1 VAQKLRSYIFHFSL
15 SATQASAHRCKAV
28 ACQRHM
34 AAMWKMICFVPL
46 LLAVQA
52 QGVPGEDPL
61 AQWLDDLKFNL
72 QDVTQEK
79 AGITVTASK
88 LVCQNLQLTDIQ
100 SAVQGVGL
108 SVTLNGVGIKCTG
121 HFEYHGL
128 AIVSGSGDLEAVVKS
143 SPSSTATVALQ
154 GGSIDKNVPWTVDAS
169 SCSADIDFKITFS
182 GSIIYTIVN
191 LFQTPISLLIKSQA
205 VKQACDQLKQMAAGP
220 LSKKLATFNHLMLPP
235 GSTTLTSLLLESSA
249 VEKAEEVEG
258 LKVTFDSVADD
269 MFQAPEEEAKAEVPK
284 NFRYDRRLQE
294 GSDAPTVDWSRDPS
308 VSWMS
313 WLLDDV
319 IGPDKIDQ
327 ALRWAWKGA
336 KSVDIPG
343 PETPVAV
350 STIQQPDAG
359 LELKV
364 QAFLKQAVIEGADG
378 MSAFTPVQAIDPNDL
393 RFKISWGTPDIPAFG
408 FGVDVR
414 VTVEAI
420 DLQTKQSQASVE
432 QEMSLHLALLK
443 PSLDATGEILVLE
456 SEWPGQHTLAQFLVA
471 PQACLT
477 SIFKSAPALKK
488 LQVQFAGIAAP
499 LSFQAKTVGALE
511 ASLAALLN
519 NGVALFNKVYEP
531 LLPGAI
537 ERFAGSD
544 ALINQLNAK
553 LKEQLKPGQCISPSM
568 ASQRARKTVPQ
579 FYSDWPPIFDNYL
592 RKWID
597 NFFDGLI
604 AANTTTIN
612 QGLSDMP
619 KLPLPLDAKFSLREL
634 QATGLDQVSNLR
646 VLVPSETH
654 RSWLGMSAVSKCPSP
669 QAPWKPTFAV
679 SGAVEAGNFKGNG
692 SVITE
697 MPCGTADAQLDV
709 EVDMWALLDMQLP
722 PSMTCALLSPFAH
735 LDIETL
741 HATWTGNGNII
752 VKPVDGPPQEPL
764 KQLCEL
770 HPRLCELGVKFREY
784 VSTTEGASSLYH
796 LARDVVLAQCTDLP
810 KLSASGQLGA
820 LPKDALGYTY
830 VAADNMK
837 LWLASVLIVMAL
849 SGTYSFCA
857 HLGKLIRNDDCG
869 EVLPTTPVPLATIC
883 WFGRARSQVGIPKT
897 ATICTSTLMAA
908 GLVARILACFWL
920 PFAAAGMAV
929 TQASG
934 ATIFQDD
941 ALLEYTFFG
950 IGVQFGKGGSL
961 YCETLWFFMS
971 LGSSF
976 TSHAILVLVWLT
988 PFLAKHRRQLLLLAL
1003 VLGRFPLSEMETT
1016 GNTAMALGGDIQM
1029 PLGMTQT
1036 LGLGLQAGAYASWFS
1051 SVCSLLA
1058 NLILLKVLPRPV
1070 KEKDWAAG
1078 KAPLKVTVMQGL
1090 ASCAMIAGLCMWWF
1104 CDFMQAVTGGVAG
1117 TLIDPVSLSA
1127 SSLGKTDMG
1136 LRVMVIWTAFGCP
1149 FLHIVA
1155 FLLGLWGKAPGLARS
1170 LAGFAATFCLLD
1182 LFALGFLITFIEG
1195 VNGFASSAIRGLA
1208 PAVCE
1213 VAKEAVG
1220 EDCLTMQIN
1229 VVPLGTIGLLL
1240 AAGAWNVLLGVQVL
1254 GVGQGKEKPEV
1265 RQPLVE
1271 AGSVPSTFQEC
1282 RDPVAP
1288 A

>member
-1 VAQKLRSYIFHFSL
+1 M
-15 SATQASAHRCKAV
+15 

-34 AAMWKMICFVPL
+34 AAVWKMIWLMPL

-100 SAVQGVGL
+100 SAVKGVGL

-169 SCSADIDFKITFS
+169 SCSANIDFKITFS
-182 GSIIYTIVN
+182 GSVISFIVN

-220 LSKKLATFNHLMLPP
+220 LSKKLAAFNHLMLPP

-249 VEKAEEVEG
+249 VEKAEEAEG
-258 LKVTFDSVADD
+258 LKVTFDSIADD
-269 MFQAPEEEAKAEVPK
+269 MFQSPEVAQAQAPK
-284 NFRYDRRLQE
+284 NFRHDRRLQE
-294 GSDAPTVDWSRDPS
+294 GSGAPTVDWSRDPS

-319 IGPDKIDQ
+319 IGPEKMDQ

-350 STIQQPDAG
+350 STIEQPDAG

-378 MSAFTPVQAIDPNDL
+378 MSAFTPVQAIGPNDL
-393 RFKISWGTPDIPAFG
+393 RFKISWGTPDVPAFG

-414 VTVEAI
+414 VKVEAI

-477 SIFKSAPALKK
+477 SVFKSAPALKK

-544 ALINQLNAK
+544 ALIGKLNAK

-568 ASQRARKTVPQ
+568 ASQKARKTVPQ
-579 FYSDWPPIFDNYL
+579 YYSDWPPIFDNYL

-634 QATGLDQVSNLR
+634 QATGLDQVSKLR

-654 RSWLGMSAVSKCPSP
+654 RSWLGTSAVSKCPSP
-669 QAPWKPTFAV
+669 QAPWRPTFAV

-741 HATWTGNGNII
+741 NATWTGNGNVI

-770 HPRLCELGVKFREY
+770 HPRLCELGVKFRKY
-784 VSTTEGASSLYH
+784 VSTTEGASRLYH

-810 KLSASGQLGA
+810 KLSASGQFGA

-837 LWLASVLIVMAL
+837 LWLASVLIAMAL

-857 HLGKLIRNDDCG
+857 HLGKLVRNDDCG

-920 PFAAAGMAV
+920 PFAAAGMGI

-950 IGVQFGKGGSL
+950 IGVQFGVGGSL

-971 LGSSF
+971 LVSSL

-988 PFLAKHRRQLLLLAL
+988 PFLAKYRRQLLLLAL

-1016 GNTAMALGGDIQM
+1016 GNTAMALSSAIQM

-1078 KAPLKVTVMQGL
+1078 KAPLHVTALQGL

-1117 TLIDPVSLSA
+1117 ALIDPVSLSA
-1127 SSLGKTDMG
+1127 SSLGKSDMG
-1136 LRVMVIWTAFGCP
+1136 LRIMVIWTAIGCP

-1155 FLLGLWGKAPGLARS
+1155 FLLGLWGKAPGIARS

-1229 VVPLGTIGLLL
+1229 VVPVGTIGLLL
-1240 AAGAWNVLLGVQVL
+1240 AAGAWNVLFGVQVL

-1271 AGSVPSTFQEC
+1271 AGSLPSTFQEC

>member
-1 VAQKLRSYIFHFSL
+1 
-15 SATQASAHRCKAV
+15 
-28 ACQRHM
+28 M
-34 AAMWKMICFVPL
+34 
-46 LLAVQA
+46 
-52 QGVPGEDPL
+52 
-61 AQWLDDLKFNL
+61 
-72 QDVTQEK
+72 
-79 AGITVTASK
+79 
-88 LVCQNLQLTDIQ
+88 
-100 SAVQGVGL
+100 
-108 SVTLNGVGIKCTG
+108 
-121 HFEYHGL
+121 
-128 AIVSGSGDLEAVVKS
+128 
-143 SPSSTATVALQ
+143 
-154 GGSIDKNVPWTVDAS
+154 
-169 SCSADIDFKITFS
+169 
-182 GSIIYTIVN
+182 
-191 LFQTPISLLIKSQA
+191 
-205 VKQACDQLKQMAAGP
+205 
-220 LSKKLATFNHLMLPP
+220 
-235 GSTTLTSLLLESSA
+235 
-249 VEKAEEVEG
+249 
-258 LKVTFDSVADD
+258 
-269 MFQAPEEEAKAEVPK
+269 
-284 NFRYDRRLQE
+284 
-294 GSDAPTVDWSRDPS
+294 
-308 VSWMS
+308 
-313 WLLDDV
+313 
-319 IGPDKIDQ
+319 
-327 ALRWAWKGA
+327 
-336 KSVDIPG
+336 
-343 PETPVAV
+343 
-350 STIQQPDAG
+350 
-359 LELKV
+359 
-364 QAFLKQAVIEGADG
+364 
-378 MSAFTPVQAIDPNDL
+378 
-393 RFKISWGTPDIPAFG
+393 
-408 FGVDVR
+408 
-414 VTVEAI
+414 
-420 DLQTKQSQASVE
+420 
-432 QEMSLHLALLK
+432 
-443 PSLDATGEILVLE
+443 
-456 SEWPGQHTLAQFLVA
+456 
-471 PQACLT
+471 
-477 SIFKSAPALKK
+477 
-488 LQVQFAGIAAP
+488 QFAGIAAP

-941 ALLEYTFFG
+941 ALLE
-950 IGVQFGKGGSL
+950 
-961 YCETLWFFMS
+961 
-971 LGSSF
+971 
-976 TSHAILVLVWLT
+976 
-988 PFLAKHRRQLLLLAL
+988 
-1003 VLGRFPLSEMETT
+1003 
-1016 GNTAMALGGDIQM
+1016 
-1029 PLGMTQT
+1029 PLG
-1036 LGLGLQAGAYASWFS
+1036 L
-1051 SVCSLLA
+1051 
-1058 NLILLKVLPRPV
+1058 
-1070 KEKDWAAG
+1070 
-1078 KAPLKVTVMQGL
+1078 
-1090 ASCAMIAGLCMWWF
+1090 
-1104 CDFMQAVTGGVAG
+1104 
-1117 TLIDPVSLSA
+1117 
-1127 SSLGKTDMG
+1127 
-1136 LRVMVIWTAFGCP
+1136 
-1149 FLHIVA
+1149 
-1155 FLLGLWGKAPGLARS
+1155 
-1170 LAGFAATFCLLD
+1170 
-1182 LFALGFLITFIEG
+1182 
-1195 VNGFASSAIRGLA
+1195 
-1208 PAVCE
+1208 
-1213 VAKEAVG
+1213 
-1220 EDCLTMQIN
+1220 
-1229 VVPLGTIGLLL
+1229 
-1240 AAGAWNVLLGVQVL
+1240 
-1254 GVGQGKEKPEV
+1254 
-1265 RQPLVE
+1265 
-1271 AGSVPSTFQEC
+1271 
-1282 RDPVAP
+1282 
-1288 A
+1288 